1 RRQRFDLRRRRRST
15 RPAPGGRPHAARS
28 PPPRASRRQRRSASP
43 PHRLRRKPERSPGP
57 SRSRRRSRTRRG
69 RRSRKSDSFVV
80 LLNVAQLVRDHST
93 PAVLMR
99 CSEFATQ
106 STAVP
111 AAMGMSAQGRTG
123 GTPLSRLEWT
133 NARGMDNLAE
143 IREFLMSRHAKT
155 TPAQAGIA
163 PGPNRR
169 VAGLR
174 RTEVALLAGVSA
186 EYCAELERGAI
197 AGASA
202 SVLDALAQALQ
213 LNDTAHAN
221 LLDLARAAD
230 GTPIL
235 GRSPTERCSEAR
247 LQ

>member
-1 RRQRFDLRRRRRST
+1 M
-15 RPAPGGRPHAARS
+15 
-28 PPPRASRRQRRSASP
+28 
-43 PHRLRRKPERSPGP
+43 
-57 SRSRRRSRTRRG
+57 
-69 RRSRKSDSFVV
+69 
-80 LLNVAQLVRDHST
+80 LLNVTQLVRDHST
-93 PAVLMR
+93 HAVLMR

-247 LQ
+247 LQARSADHRLHCGWPQQPENRTEPQLSDSFATTSPDDASILTSYFGPSVCTSASQTTPTW